1 MTNQEFEKLKQIC
14 SLVSVN
20 LTDTDYEQMKEY
32 TLYNLLLDA
41 DFVENLENKKIKQ
54 GIEKIK
60 LIVQLYAQTNIDGLT
75 VSSPEEVIDF
85 CKLLVKNVNDNYI
98 AVYLGIEN
106 RVIGYNVVTEK
117 IIYHRNI
124 AHKALLCNAKSV
136 IVVHKTNIIK
146 EKVMLTERDIKE
158 ALETIDVRLIDYIT
172 VKDTGEIFSF
182 FENNI
187 L

>member
-1 MTNQEFEKLKQIC
+1 MTNQEFEKLKQMC
-14 SLVSVN
+14 SLVSVS
-20 LTDTDYEQMKEY
+20 LTDADYEQMKAH
-32 TLYNLLLDA
+32 TLFNLLCDA
-41 DFVENLENKKIKQ
+41 DLVENLENKKIKQ
-54 GIEKIK
+54 GIDKIK
-60 LIVQLYAQTNIDGLT
+60 TIVNLYANINIDGLT
-75 VSSPEEVIDF
+75 VSSPEEVVDF

-98 AVYLGIEN
+98 AVYLVEN
-106 RVIGYNVVTEK
+106 RVIGYDVVQEK

-158 ALETIDVRLIDYIT
+158 ALETIDVKLIDYIT